1 MMTTGFDVVGVGVGP
16 FNLSLAALLCPL
28 GDVKSRFFERAAH
41 FEWHPGMMLAG
52 SCMQT
57 SFLKDLVTPADPT
70 SRFGFLSYLV
80 ERGQFYRFLN
90 AEYPRVLRVEFASYL
105 RWVADQLPNL
115 RFGCDVKEVAVRDG
129 QLSVRLDS
137 TREWLNARNLVIGA
151 GLHPHVPRG
160 LEASLGREC
169 FHSSSY
175 LHSQVSVEKRRVAIV
190 GGGQSSAEI
199 CLDLLSGRLG
209 QAASIDWITRRA
221 NLSPLD
227 ETAFTNEFFTPDY
240 VRSFHRLPEERRR
253 QLVPQQKLAGDGI
266 SPLTLNQI
274 SQRLYELECI
284 EQRGP
289 RCRILPEREVRS
301 LRRERGEYRLFA
313 HNAFTGQSEALDADV
328 VILATGYRYRL
339 PECLEPIAERM
350 PRDAEGN
357 PRLREDFSVIWDGP
371 PEQRVYMQNAG
382 RCSHGIADA
391 QLSLAAWRS
400 AVICNS
406 LVGRRVYSVDA
417 QAAPIY
423 WHAEQRAPVNDKASP
438 TPLAAQPL
446 MF

>member
-1 MMTTGFDVVGVGVGP
+1 MTTGFDVVGVGVGP

-28 GDVKSRFFERAAH
+28 SDVKSRFFERAAS
-41 FEWHPGMMLAG
+41 FEWHPGMMLPG

-80 ERGQFYRFLN
+80 DKGTFYRFLN

-115 RFGCDVKEVAVRDG
+115 RFGCDVKEVAVRNG
-129 QLSVRLDS
+129 QLSVRIDG
-137 TREWLNARNLVIGA
+137 TREWLSARNLVIGA
-151 GLHPHVPRG
+151 GLHPHVPPG
-160 LEASLGREC
+160 LEASLGRDC
-169 FHSSSY
+169 IHSSSY
-175 LHSQVSVEKRRVAIV
+175 LHAPFSVEKRRVTIV

-209 QAASIDWITRRA
+209 NAASIDWITRRS

-284 EQRGP
+284 DQRGP
-289 RCRILPEREVRS
+289 RCRILPEREVRAM
-301 LRRERGEYRLFA
+301 RRERSEFRLFA
-313 HNAFTGQSEALDADV
+313 HNSFTGQPEALDTDV

-339 PECLEPIAERM
+339 PECLSPIAERM
-350 PRDAEGN
+350 QHDAEGT
-357 PRLREDFSVIWDGP
+357 PRLREDFSVMWDGAP
-371 PEQRVYMQNAG
+371 DQRIFMQNAG

-406 LVGRRVYSVDA
+406 IVGREVYPVDA
-417 QAAPIY
+417 LAAPIY
-423 WHAEQRAPVNDKASP
+423 WHAEGRAPVGDKTSP
-438 TPLAAQPL
+438 APLAAQSF
-446 MF
+446 MG

>member
-1 MMTTGFDVVGVGVGP
+1 MITTGFDVVGVGVGP
-16 FNLSLAALLCPL
+16 FNLSLAALLSPL
-28 GDVKSRFFERAAH
+28 GEVKSRFFERSAS

-80 ERGQFYRFLN
+80 DKGTFYRFLN
-90 AEYPRVLRVEFASYL
+90 AEYPRVLRAEFASYL
-105 RWVADQLPNL
+105 RWVADRLPNL
-115 RFGCDVKEVAVRDG
+115 RFGCDVKEVALCNGR
-129 QLSVRLDS
+129 LSVRIDG
-137 TREWLNARNLVIGA
+137 TCEWLSARNLVIGA
-151 GLHPHVPRG
+151 GLHPHVPAG
-160 LEASLGREC
+160 LEPALGRDC

-175 LHSQVSVEKRRVAIV
+175 LNTEISVEKRRVAIV

-209 QAASIDWITRRA
+209 NAASIDWVTRRS
-221 NLSPLD
+221 NLCPLD
-227 ETAFTNEFFTPDY
+227 ETAFTNELFTPDY

-253 QLVPQQKLAGDGI
+253 QLVPRQKLAGDGI

-284 EQRGP
+284 EHRGP
-289 RCRILPEREVRS
+289 RCRILPEREVRAV
-301 LRRERGEYRLFA
+301 RRERAEFRLFA
-313 HNAFTGQSEALDADV
+313 HNAFTGQPETVDADV

-339 PECLEPIAERM
+339 PECLGPIAERM
-350 PRDAEGN
+350 QRDAEGT
-357 PRLREDFSVIWDGP
+357 PRLNEDFSVVWDGAAD
-371 PEQRVYMQNAG
+371 QRIYMQNAG

-406 LVGRRVYSVDA
+406 IVGREVYRVDA

-423 WHAEQRAPVNDKASP
+423 WHAGGRAPASEK
-438 TPLAAQPL
+438 TSSTSLAAQSF
-446 MF
+446 MQ

>member
-1 MMTTGFDVVGVGVGP
+1 MTTGFDVVGVGVGP

-28 GDVKSRFFERAAH
+28 GDVKSRFFERAAS

-115 RFGCDVKEVAVRDG
+115 RFGCDVKEVAVRNG

-137 TREWLNARNLVIGA
+137 TREWLPARNLVIGA
-151 GLHPHVPRG
+151 GLHPHVPPG

-175 LHSQVSVEKRRVAIV
+175 LHSQISVDKRRVAIV

-199 CLDLLSGRLG
+199 CLDLLGGRLG
-209 QAASIDWITRRA
+209 HAASIDWITRRA

-274 SQRLYELECI
+274 SQRLYELECV

-289 RCRILPEREVRS
+289 RCRILPEREVRA
-301 LRRERGEYRLFA
+301 LRRERTEFRLFA
-313 HNAFTGQSEALDADV
+313 HNAFTGQPETLDADV

-339 PECLEPIAERM
+339 PECLGPIADRM

-357 PRLREDFSVIWDGP
+357 PRLREDFSAIWEGS
-371 PEQRVYMQNAG
+371 PEQRIYMQNAG

-406 LVGRRVYSVDA
+406 VVGRQVYPVDA

-423 WHAEQRAPVNDKASP
+423 WHAERRAPVSDKVSP
-438 TPLAAQPL
+438 PSLAPQSL
-446 MF
+446 ML